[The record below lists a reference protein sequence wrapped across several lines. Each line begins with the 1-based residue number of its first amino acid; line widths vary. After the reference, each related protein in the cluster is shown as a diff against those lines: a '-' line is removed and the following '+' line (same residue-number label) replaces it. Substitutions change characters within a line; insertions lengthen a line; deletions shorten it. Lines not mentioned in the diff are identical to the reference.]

1 MKLLVTGGLGFI
13 GSNFISKILNEY
25 KDFSI
30 INVDAEFFGSSKKNL
45 EHVESL
51 PNYQYVKGNITNR
64 NLMENL
70 IAKCDAVI
78 NFAAESFVDRSISDP
93 NPFLISNIRGTFTL
107 LEIIKATKKRFI
119 QISTDEVYGSL
130 KDQSADEH
138 FRFNPSNPYAATKA
152 AAEHLVNSYVLTYDC
167 DCVITRCTNN
177 YGFRQF
183 PEKLIPKTILLAKQ
197 NRKIPVYGNGKNIR
211 DWLFVDDHC
220 DAITQALLSGKI
232 GESYNISG
240 GNELD
245 NLTIIKR
252 ILSIMDKPSDLIEFV
267 EDRPGHDLRYSLD
280 SSKIRKELGWSPNIN
295 FEDGIAK
302 TVSWYLSNSSWLE
315 SLPDNIA
322 NPTPWK
328 EA

>member
-13 GSNFISKILNEY
+13 GSNFILKILSEY

-30 INVDAEFFGSSKKNL
+30 INVDAELFGSNQKNL
-45 EHVESL
+45 QHVESL

-64 NLMENL
+64 NLMAKL
-70 IAKCDAVI
+70 IAQCDTVV

-107 LEIIKATKKRFI
+107 LEIIKAEKKRFI

-130 KDQSADEH
+130 KDKSADE
-138 FRFNPSNPYAATKA
+138 FSRFNPSSPYAATKA

-177 YGFRQF
+177 YGPRQF

-197 NRKIPVYGNGKNIR
+197 NKKIPVYGNGKNIR

-220 DAITQALLSGKI
+220 DAIIQALLKGKM
-232 GESYNISG
+232 GESYNISD

-245 NLTIIKR
+245 NLTIINKV
-252 ILSIMDKPSDLIEFV
+252 LSIMDKPSDLIEFV

-280 SSKIRKELGWSPNIN
+280 SSKIRKELGWSPKIN

-302 TVSWYLSNSSWLE
+302 TTSWYLSNDLWLD
-315 SLPDNIA
+315 SVSDSV
-322 NPTPWK
+322 TKKTTWK
-328 EA
+328 